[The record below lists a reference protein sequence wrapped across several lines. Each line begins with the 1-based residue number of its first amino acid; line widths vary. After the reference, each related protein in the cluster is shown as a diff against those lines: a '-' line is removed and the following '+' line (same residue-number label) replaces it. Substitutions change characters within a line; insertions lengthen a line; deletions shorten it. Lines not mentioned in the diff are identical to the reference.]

1 MLIHLMNFFLLI
13 LPVSSQVR
21 FQNDSRSPIGCFGV
35 KLKHPIRDRESV
47 GKQLKGSEQNKRRQV
62 FTISDALGEIDKF
75 IEIECIGECP
85 KPIVELSSD
94 IIDFGMINIDDK
106 KNHKR
111 QIKISNE
118 SQVTAN
124 VQFLIDCECSAW
136 NISPKHGTLAPGKYL
151 MITISFKPRDP
162 APYFR
167 KVPIIIDGADPKA
180 GFPNAQN
187 SKF

>member
-1 MLIHLMNFFLLI
+1 M
-13 LPVSSQVR
+13 
-21 FQNDSRSPIGCFGV
+21 
-35 KLKHPIRDRESV
+35 
-47 GKQLKGSEQNKRRQV
+47 KGSEQNKRRQV

-136 NISPKHGTLAPGKYL
+136 NISPKHGTLSPGKYL

-167 KVPIIIDGADPKA
+167 KVPIIIDGADPKV
-180 GFPNAQN
+180 GFQSDFRCILIGGRMKTLQSFYNCLDQHIIMN
-187 SKF
+187 

>member
-1 MLIHLMNFFLLI
+1 M
-13 LPVSSQVR
+13 
-21 FQNDSRSPIGCFGV
+21 
-35 KLKHPIRDRESV
+35 
-47 GKQLKGSEQNKRRQV
+47 

-124 VQFLIDCECSAW
+124 VQFLIDCDCSAW

-167 KVPIIIDGADPKA
+167 KVPIIIDGADPKV
-180 GFPNAQN
+180 GFQSDFLCILIGGPMKTLQVFTIVWI
-187 SKF
+187 SI